1 MTITANNHTAG
12 VFQGVQRDS
21 LNRGEHAPV
30 ERDAF
35 HHGVKQALV
44 LGATKINETL
54 SKRLKHYPNVLF
66 RCDSDVVIA
75 KISVPSNISILEL
88 QRIQIDLM
96 NNFLTYYCERV
107 FIDNDGRVYMHLRLL
122 DDSSFQNATIK
133 EILYEVCI
141 LTSKQIVPSI
151 IKELENRPYIMR
163 VKDLIY
169 NGANVNTLA

>member
-1 MTITANNHTAG
+1 MTVTANNHTAG
-12 VFQGVQRDS
+12 VLRIQRDD
-21 LNRGEHAPV
+21 LNRGELQAPTESEHRRV
-30 ERDAF
+30 Q
-35 HHGVKQALV
+35 QALV

-75 KISVPSNISILEL
+75 KISVPNNISILEL

-163 VKDLIY
+163 DMRVLHII
-169 NGANVNTLA
+169 